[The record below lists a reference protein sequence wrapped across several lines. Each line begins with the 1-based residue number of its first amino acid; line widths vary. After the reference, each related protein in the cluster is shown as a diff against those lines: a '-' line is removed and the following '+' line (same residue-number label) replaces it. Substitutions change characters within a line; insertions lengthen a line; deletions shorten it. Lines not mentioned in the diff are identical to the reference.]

1 MKRNETIINQLS
13 FCNELMNRMSNE
25 LKNDVRVNIRQYCNI
40 VNRTRYQSDIIR
52 LRRELMN
59 LSKLIEN
66 GYMPNETE

>member
-1 MKRNETIINQLS
+1 MKRNKIIINQLS

-25 LKNDVRVNIRQYCNI
+25 LKNDVHVGISQYCNI
-40 VNRTRYQSDIIR
+40 VNHTRYQSDIIR

>member
-1 MKRNETIINQLS
+1 MKRNKIIINQLS

-25 LKNDVRVNIRQYCNI
+25 LKNDVHVSISQYCNI
-40 VNRTRYQSDIIR
+40 VNHTRYQSDIIR

>member
-25 LKNDVRVNIRQYCNI
+25 LKNDVHVNIRQYCEI

-59 LSKLIEN
+59 LSKLLEN

>member
-13 FCNELMNRMSNE
+13 FCDELMNRMSNE
-25 LKNDVRVNIRQYCNI
+25 LKNDMHVNIRQYCNI
-40 VNRTRYQSDIIR
+40 FNHTRYQSDIIR

-59 LSKLIEN
+59 LSKLIGN

>member
-25 LKNDVRVNIRQYCNI
+25 LKNDMHVNIRQYCNI
-40 VNRTRYQSDIIR
+40 FNHTRHQSDIIR

-59 LSKLIEN
+59 LSKLIGN